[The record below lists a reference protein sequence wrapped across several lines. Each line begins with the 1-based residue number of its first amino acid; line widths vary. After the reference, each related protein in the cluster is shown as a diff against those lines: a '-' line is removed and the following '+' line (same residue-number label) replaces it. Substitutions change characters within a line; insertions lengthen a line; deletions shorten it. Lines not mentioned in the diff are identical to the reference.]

1 MVEIGT
7 LVIVLAGQTA
17 DSVLPDGM
25 ATWSRAQSIMG
36 NLKTASTGQSVKVD
50 GNNITFGVDY
60 RISPALTLGGL
71 YQMTNSE
78 TEASTQDTETELD
91 SGLFMLYGSYLVQ
104 PDFYLQG
111 GVGTG
116 KLEFD
121 IDRTVNGD
129 DYSAT
134 RNGEKMHW
142 MLAASRRF
150 RLENFDMTVTLDS
163 AYQSI
168 EIDGYRESRGMA
180 TYQYLKQE
188 MRTYYVGGNV
198 RFSDSFE
205 NELGEVTLAG
215 EIGYQADMS
224 DDTVARAFLLADPA
238 TIYEYRMDA
247 DDDAQSLSHSNLV
260 LSASLRTEADWLFNA
275 SFDFFGY
282 ESGTLT
288 GLTILASRAF

>member
-1 MVEIGT
+1 
-7 LVIVLAGQTA
+7 
-17 DSVLPDGM
+17 
-25 ATWSRAQSIMG
+25 
-36 NLKTASTGQSVKVD
+36 
-50 GNNITFGVDY
+50 
-60 RISPALTLGGL
+60 
-71 YQMTNSE
+71 
-78 TEASTQDTETELD
+78 
-91 SGLFMLYGSYLVQ
+91 
-104 PDFYLQG
+104 
-111 GVGTG
+111 
-116 KLEFD
+116 
-121 IDRTVNGD
+121 
-129 DYSAT
+129 
-134 RNGEKMHW
+134 
-142 MLAASRRF
+142 
-150 RLENFDMTVTLDS
+150 
-163 AYQSI
+163 
-168 EIDGYRESRGMA
+168 MA

-224 DDTVARAFLLADPA
+224 DDTVARAFLLADPS

-260 LSASLRTEADWLFNA
+260 LSASLHTEADWLFNA